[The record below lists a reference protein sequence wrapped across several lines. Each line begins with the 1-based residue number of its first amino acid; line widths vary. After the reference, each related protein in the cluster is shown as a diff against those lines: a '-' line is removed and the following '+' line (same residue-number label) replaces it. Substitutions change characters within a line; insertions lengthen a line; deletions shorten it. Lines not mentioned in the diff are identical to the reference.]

1 MKHCWASAL
10 LVALGFAVLVA
21 AGGAAAAWWRV
32 ERRLAV
38 DVSPFVAR
46 RDPQAVRD
54 GQRVFRSRSCGRCHG
69 DQAQGAV
76 FADEGGLHLQG
87 PALTGA
93 PGTAT
98 EGYRPE
104 DWVRAVRHG
113 LKPDGRPILVMP
125 SQDYNRMHDADLASL
140 VAFVTHQPAAV
151 NPVPARVELPWW
163 LWLYYGFGGVKDAAA
178 AIDHA
183 LPVHAPVVR
192 EASVAYG
199 RYLSEMCVPC
209 HGKDLQG
216 GAIAG
221 APGEWPQAPR
231 LRGRMAAMAA
241 YADFAQFAAMM
252 RTATRADG
260 SPLAAMP
267 AEAYSALDDLDLRA
281 LHLFLTEPVANP

>member
-1 MKHCWASAL
+1 MKRRWASAL
-10 LVALGFAVLVA
+10 LVALGFAVLVPV
-21 AGGAAAAWWRV
+21 AGAVAAWWRV

-38 DVSPFVAR
+38 DVRPFVAR

-54 GQRVFRSRSCGRCHG
+54 GQRVYRSRSCGRCHG
-69 DQAQGAV
+69 EQAQGAV
-76 FADEGGLHLQG
+76 FADEGGLYLQG

-93 PGTAT
+93 PGAAT
-98 EGYRPE
+98 EGYTPQ

-113 LKPDGRPILVMP
+113 LKRDGRPILVMP
-125 SQDYNRMHDADLASL
+125 SQDYNRLHDEDLASL
-140 VAFVTHQPAAV
+140 VAFVTHRPADA
-151 NPVPARVELPWW
+151 NPLPARVELPCW

-178 AIDHA
+178 EIDHA